1 MKALKDFYASEKRL
15 PVSGIV
21 PDMVSTTE
29 LFLELQKVYVT
40 QANKDREAIAN
51 LVTDIL
57 KNRTLPP
64 ETVSQDE
71 LILFCKN
78 CAQV

>member
-15 PVSGIV
+15 PVSGVV

-40 QANKDREAIAN
+40 
-51 LVTDIL
+51 
-57 KNRTLPP
+57 
-64 ETVSQDE
+64 
-71 LILFCKN
+71 
-78 CAQV
+78 